1 VRRKT
6 KPRVAWLPHDNSNAV
21 AFSAPHPAGF
31 SNVIEFVV
39 AGSGAAQGNVVTG
52 IVPIVIDNGQ
62 SPNTATTSLADIE
75 DSGYRLRRIVGKCF
89 VSAVQDNQN
98 AGGPG
103 LLLVAGAFIILRTD
117 ASGAPLQAS
126 LVQYDLFDIENDDN
140 PWIWRRE
147 WIIQDGTSNILED
160 FPHTNAEYGSNADGP
175 HIDQKTARVIMS
187 DERLFFVCSVMN
199 LTAESQ
205 VGGQTDV
212 IVRLTTRVL
221 ASMKST
227 LGNRR
232 NASR

>member
-1 VRRKT
+1 MRRKT
-6 KPRVAWLPHDNSNAV
+6 KPRVAWLPHTNANTIL
-21 AFSAPHPAGF
+21 FSAPHPAGS
-31 SNVIEFVV
+31 SNVIEFVI
-39 AGSGAAQGNVVTG
+39 AASGAAKGNVVTG
-52 IVPIVIDNGQ
+52 IVPIVIDAAQNPGV
-62 SPNTATTSLADIE
+62 ATTSLADIE

-89 VSAVQDNQN
+89 VSVVQDNQN

-103 LLLVAGAFIILRTD
+103 LLLVAAAFIILRVD

-126 LVQYDLFDIENDDN
+126 FLQYDLFDIENDDN

-147 WIIQDGTSNILED
+147 WILQDGTSNVIVD

-175 HIDQKTARVIMS
+175 HIDQKTARIIMS
-187 DERLFFVCSVMN
+187 DERLFLVASVMN
-199 LTAESQ
+199 LTAEAQ

-212 IVRLTTRVL
+212 IFNVTTRVL
-221 ASMKST
+221 ASMKTT